1 MPLNEYGEKLD
12 SNGYA
17 PSILHDKP
25 VCLICG
31 KRVRELLNLGLH
43 LLNGFLA
50 LHGLVHPVFFLAG
63 VNIPLH
69 GEFIHPAGID
79 RAGKSA
85 AGKKADCTGQRHDR
99 TKLHFNLQSE
109 PLPRRAVPGA
119 SNSQPGHPVQPE

>member
-1 MPLNEYGEKLD
+1 MKL
-12 SNGYA
+12 
-17 PSILHDKP
+17 PC
-25 VCLICG
+25 VCKGNALICG
-31 KRVRELLNLGLH
+31 NGVRELLNLGLQ

-50 LHGLVHPVFFLAG
+50 LHGLVHPVFFPAG
-63 VNIPLH
+63 VNVPLH

-109 PLPRRAVPGA
+109 PLPRWAVPGA
-119 SNSQPGHPVQPE
+119 SDPHPWQHPLP